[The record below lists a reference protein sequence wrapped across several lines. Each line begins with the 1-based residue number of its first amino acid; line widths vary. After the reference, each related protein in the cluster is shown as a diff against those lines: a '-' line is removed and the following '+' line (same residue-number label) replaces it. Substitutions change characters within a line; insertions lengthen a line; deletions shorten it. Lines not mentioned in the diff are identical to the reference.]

1 MRKMRKWAALWVA
14 AALVLGGC
22 SSGAGGEAKTAE
34 TPAASQT
41 AAAAESKET
50 AASQAPETPAA
61 ESGQAGE
68 TGAVVKANEKYKI
81 TLVVKNLTN
90 PMWIAVQEGAE
101 KAAAE
106 AGVDLTVLAPATADS
121 NEEQISLIEQSIA
134 KGTDA
139 LVVIPADSV
148 GIVPA
153 VEAANSA
160 GIPLIDVNTKID
172 TSGGCK
178 IETFIAVENYTAAV
192 SVAEKLV
199 EMLDQK
205 GDVIILEGKAGAQSS
220 VDIVA
225 GANDTFA
232 KYPDVNVVASQTA
245 SWNRTEAYN
254 VTLNLLEANPGV
266 AAIFAANDEMAMGAL
281 EAVSQ
286 AGKSGQILIT
296 GLDANEDAK
305 AAVDAG
311 TLAITCDKNGN
322 GQGYE
327 GVMKAVMLL
336 NGETLEPNYVVD
348 TYLYTKD

>member
-1 MRKMRKWAALWVA
+1 MVFTSISGIPAL
-14 AALVLGGC
+14 L
-22 SSGAGGEAKTAE
+22 
-34 TPAASQT
+34 AAST
-41 AAAAESKET
+41 A
-50 AASQAPETPAA
+50 
-61 ESGQAGE
+61 
-68 TGAVVKANEKYKI
+68 
-81 TLVVKNLTN
+81 
-90 PMWIAVQEGAE
+90 
-101 KAAAE
+101 
-106 AGVDLTVLAPATADS
+106 
-121 NEEQISLIEQSIA
+121 
-134 KGTDA
+134 GTM
-139 LVVIPADSV
+139 PT
-148 GIVPA
+148 
-153 VEAANSA
+153 ESA
-160 GIPLIDVNTKID
+160 GITTSASVPLAMDCSIREI
-172 TSGGCK
+172 C
-178 IETFIAVENYTAAV
+178 
-192 SVAEKLV
+192 
-199 EMLDQK
+199 
-205 GDVIILEGKAGAQSS
+205 SS
-220 VDIVA
+220 LLSAVA

-311 TLAITCDKNGN
+311 TLAITCDKNGI

>member
-14 AALVLGGC
+14 AAMVLGGC
-22 SSGAGGEAKTAE
+22 SSGAGGGETKADAATAATGAPTEA
-34 TPAASQT
+34 AASE
-41 AAAAESKET
+41 AAG
-50 AASQAPETPAA
+50 ASNAA
-61 ESGQAGE
+61 ESGQAQTGE
-68 TGAVVKANEKYKI
+68 TGAEVKANEKYKI

-90 PMWIAVQEGAE
+90 PMWIAVQEGAQ
-101 KAAAE
+101 KAADE
-106 AGVDLTVLAPATADS
+106 AGIDLTVLAPATADS

-172 TSGGCK
+172 TSSGCK

-199 EMLDQK
+199 EKLGQK

-254 VTLNLLEANPGV
+254 VTLNLLEANPNV

-296 GLDANEDAK
+296 GLDANADAK

-311 TLAITCDKNGN
+311 TLAITCDKNGQ

-327 GVMKAVMLL
+327 GVMKAVALL